1 MSLSIN
7 GISDTEDVLRQGEA
21 AWDQDHA
28 VFSKLKI
35 MRRGYEFKK
44 EGNPKYREACAA
56 AAPLIAKGKDR
67 SDADEFF
74 LATILKQLFYAGALS
89 TYLKYTH
96 PSTAAEKLGVDD
108 TIKRL
113 IQAGVGIPS
122 MEDWLQI
129 FDKVENKA
137 NTEELEQEQQEQ
149 EEEDAD
155 LEADDPNK
163 DASKAERHSASRRL
177 VVKKGDLKDKNDKNG
192 NGKGGDSRPKKGEPS
207 RTAPKDVPVPPKPAA
222 PKNGAPKDRGHKQQ

>member
-1 MSLSIN
+1 MRSGGATDCERERPIRGRRILSGDYPQAI
-7 GISDTEDVLRQGEA
+7 VLR
-21 AWDQDHA
+21 
-28 VFSKLKI
+28 
-35 MRRGYEFKK
+35 R
-44 EGNPKYREACAA
+44 
-56 AAPLIAKGKDR
+56 
-67 SDADEFF
+67 
-74 LATILKQLFYAGALS
+74 GALN
-89 TYLKYTH
+89 H

-177 VVKKGDLKDKNDKNG
+177 VGEE
-192 NGKGGDSRPKKGEPS
+192 GGPQRQE
-207 RTAPKDVPVPPKPAA
+207 R
-222 PKNGAPKDRGHKQQ
+222 QEWQW